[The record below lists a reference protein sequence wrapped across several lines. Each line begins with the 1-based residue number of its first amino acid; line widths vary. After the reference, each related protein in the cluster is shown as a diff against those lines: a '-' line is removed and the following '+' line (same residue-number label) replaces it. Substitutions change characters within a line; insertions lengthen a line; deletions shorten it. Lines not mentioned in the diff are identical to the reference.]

1 MEVNIKERGITLISL
16 AVTVVVLMFLAGIII
31 ASNKDNN
38 GILDIANNKKEET
51 ERMTIEEGIKIELQE
66 DPPESYADLIEFL
79 KGYGTILNEDVPDE
93 ATLVTTKGEYKILVK
108 DIWNTDKEE
117 LGISVGDYVEYS
129 YDGGTYIVDGTYSG
143 TNEEKTIT
151 ILNSGTSIW
160 RVIDVNKQSK
170 QVKIIPTS
178 LNNYE
183 ITLNGVNGF
192 NNGVKLINDLCNQI
206 FSNSQYNVT
215 AKNIDIEDI
224 EKISSNISELKGINY
239 GIEKEYNSLIY
250 PYVLKGENN
259 NSEQDEFFNNYETTS
274 NIRLMQTYYT
284 GNIVFASS
292 IYEDIIPSGS
302 YWISSRAVNNSGNA
316 EYYIRT
322 LNILGTAN
330 LSGTKLFDSQGQA
343 ESNTFS
349 ILPIVTLENINFKEG
364 NGTYGEPYKLEK

>member
-31 ASNKDNN
+31 TANKDNN

-79 KGYGTILNEDVPDE
+79 KGYGTILNEEVPDE

-143 TNEEKTIT
+143 TNVEKTIT
-151 ILNSGTSIW
+151 IPNSGTSIW

-170 QVKIIPTS
+170 QVKIIPTN

-192 NNGVKLINDLCNQI
+192 NNGVKILNDLCNQI
-206 FSNSQYNVT
+206 FSNTQYNAT
-215 AKNIDIEDI
+215 AKNINIEDI
-224 EKISSNISELKGINY
+224 EKLSSNISELKGVNY
-239 GIEKEYNSLIY
+239 GIEKEYNSLVY

-259 NSEQDEFFNNYETTS
+259 NNSKQDDFFYNYENAS
-274 NIRLMQTYYT
+274 NIKLMQTYYE
-284 GNIVFASS
+284 GNIEFKSS
-292 IYEDIIPSGS
+292 KYNDLLPSGS
-302 YWISSRAVNNSGNA
+302 YWISSRAINNTSNA
-316 EYYIRT
+316 EYYLRT
-322 LNILGTAN
+322 LNTVN
-330 LSGTKLFDSQGQA
+330 TVTLSGTKLFNSQGQ
-343 ESNTFS
+343 EQSNTFS
-349 ILPIVTLENINFKEG
+349 VLPIVTIESNDLNSGK
-364 NGTYGEPYKLEK
+364 GTQSEPYKFE

>member
-129 YDGGTYIVDGTYSG
+129 YDGGTYIVDGTNSG

-192 NNGVKLINDLCNQI
+192 NNGVKILNDLCNQI
-206 FSNSQYNVT
+206 FSNTQYNAT
-215 AKNIDIEDI
+215 AKNINIEDI
-224 EKISSNISELKGINY
+224 EK
-239 GIEKEYNSLIY
+239 
-250 PYVLKGENN
+250 
-259 NSEQDEFFNNYETTS
+259 
-274 NIRLMQTYYT
+274 
-284 GNIVFASS
+284 
-292 IYEDIIPSGS
+292 
-302 YWISSRAVNNSGNA
+302 
-316 EYYIRT
+316 
-322 LNILGTAN
+322 
-330 LSGTKLFDSQGQA
+330 LS
-343 ESNTFS
+343 
-349 ILPIVTLENINFKEG
+349 
-364 NGTYGEPYKLEK
+364 

>member
-31 ASNKDNN
+31 TANKDNN

-151 ILNSGTSIW
+151 IPNSGTSIW

-170 QVKIIPTS
+170 QVKIIPTN

-192 NNGVKLINDLCNQI
+192 NNGVKILNDLCNQI
-206 FSNSQYNVT
+206 FSNTQYNAT
-215 AKNIDIEDI
+215 AKNINIEDI
-224 EKISSNISELKGINY
+224 EKLSSNISELKGVNF
-239 GIEKEYNSLIY
+239 GSEKEYNSLVY

-259 NSEQDEFFNNYETTS
+259 NNSNQDDFFYNYENAS
-274 NIRLMQTYYT
+274 NIKLMQTYYE
-284 GNIVFASS
+284 GNIELKSS
-292 IYEDIIPSGS
+292 KYNDLLPSGS
-302 YWISSRAVNNSGNA
+302 YWISSRAINNTSNA
-316 EYYIRT
+316 EYYLRT
-322 LNILGTAN
+322 LNTVN
-330 LSGTKLFDSQGQA
+330 TVTLSGTKLFNSQGQ
-343 ESNTFS
+343 EQSNTFS
-349 ILPIVTLENINFKEG
+349 VLPIVTIESNNLNSGK
-364 NGTYGEPYKLEK
+364 GTQSEPYRLE

>member
-192 NNGVKLINDLCNQI
+192 NNGVKILNDLCNQI
-206 FSNSQYNVT
+206 FSNTQYNAT
-215 AKNIDIEDI
+215 AKNINIEDI
-224 EKISSNISELKGINY
+224 EKLSSNLSELKGVNY
-239 GIEKEYNSLIY
+239 GIEKEYNSLVY

-259 NSEQDEFFNNYETTS
+259 NNSNQDDFFYNYENAS
-274 NIRLMQTYYT
+274 NIKLMQTYYE
-284 GNIVFASS
+284 GNIELKSS
-292 IYEDIIPSGS
+292 KYNDLLPSGS
-302 YWISSRAVNNSGNA
+302 YWISSRAINNTSSA
-316 EYYIRT
+316 DYYLRT
-322 LNILGTAN
+322 LNTVN
-330 LSGTKLFDSQGQA
+330 TVTLSGTKLFNSQGQ
-343 ESNTFS
+343 EQSNTFS
-349 ILPIVTLENINFKEG
+349 VLPIVTIESNNLNSGK
-364 NGTYGEPYKLEK
+364 GTQSEPYKFE

>member
-192 NNGVKLINDLCNQI
+192 NNGVKILNDLCNQI
-206 FSNSQYNVT
+206 FSNTQYNAT
-215 AKNIDIEDI
+215 AKNINIEDI
-224 EKISSNISELKGINY
+224 EKLSSNLSELKGVNY
-239 GIEKEYNSLIY
+239 GIEKEYNSLVY

-259 NSEQDEFFNNYETTS
+259 NNSNQDDFFYNYENAS
-274 NIRLMQTYYT
+274 NIKLMQTYYE
-284 GNIVFASS
+284 GNIELKSS
-292 IYEDIIPSGS
+292 KYNDLLPSGS
-302 YWISSRAVNNSGNA
+302 YWISSRAINNTSNA
-316 EYYIRT
+316 EYYLRT
-322 LNILGTAN
+322 LNTVN
-330 LSGTKLFDSQGQA
+330 TVTLSGTKLFNSQGQ
-343 ESNTFS
+343 EQSNTFS
-349 ILPIVTLENINFKEG
+349 VLPIVTIESNNLNSGK
-364 NGTYGEPYKLEK
+364 GTQSEPYKFE

>member
-16 AVTVVVLMFLAGIII
+16 AVTVVILMFLAGIII

-51 ERMTIEEGIKIELQE
+51 EKMTIEEGIKIELEE
-66 DPPESYADLIEFL
+66 DPPESYTDLIEFL
-79 KGYGTILNEDVPDE
+79 KSYGSIINEDVPDE
-93 ATLVTTKGEYKILVK
+93 ATLVTTQGEYEIPVK
-108 DIWNTDKEE
+108 DIWNIDKKE

-129 YDGGTYIVDGTYSG
+129 YDGGTYTVDGAYSG
-143 TNEEKTIT
+143 TNGEQTIT
-151 ILNSGTSIW
+151 IPNSGTSMW

-183 ITLNGVNGF
+183 ITLSGVNGF
-192 NNGVKLINDLCNQI
+192 NNGVKLLNDLCNKI
-206 FSNSQYNVT
+206 FSNSQYNAT

-224 EKISSNISELKGINY
+224 EKLSSNIAELKGINY

-250 PYVLKGENN
+250 PYVLKEENN
-259 NSEQDEFFNNYETTS
+259 NSKQDDFFYNYETTS
-274 NIRLMQTYYT
+274 NIRLMQTYYE
-284 GNIVFASS
+284 GDIVFASS

-316 EYYIRT
+316 EYYIRI

-330 LSGTKLFDSQGQA
+330 LSGTKLFNSQGQA

-364 NGTYGEPYKLEK
+364 NGTQEEPYKLEK

>member
-1 MEVNIKERGITLISL
+1 MEVNIKEKGITLISL
-16 AVTVVVLMFLAGIII
+16 AVSVVILMFLAGIII

-51 ERMTIEEGIKIELQE
+51 ERMTIEESIKIELEE

-79 KGYGTILNEDVPDE
+79 RGYGIILNEDVPDE
-93 ATLVTTKGEYKILVK
+93 ATLITTKGEYKILVK
-108 DIWNTDKEE
+108 DIWNIDKEE

-129 YDGGTYIVDGTYSG
+129 YDGGTYIIDGTYSG
-143 TNEEKTIT
+143 TNVEKTIT
-151 ILNSGTSIW
+151 VPNSGTTIW

-170 QVKIIPTS
+170 QAKIIPTS

-183 ITLNGVNGF
+183 ITLKGVNGF

-206 FSNSQYNVT
+206 FSNSQYNAT

-322 LNILGTAN
+322 LNIIETAN

>member
-151 ILNSGTSIW
+151 IPNSGTSIW

-192 NNGVKLINDLCNQI
+192 NNGVKILNDLCNQI
-206 FSNSQYNVT
+206 FSNTQYNAT
-215 AKNIDIEDI
+215 AKNINIEDI
-224 EKISSNISELKGINY
+224 EKLSSNLSELKGVNY
-239 GIEKEYNSLIY
+239 GIEKEYNSLVY

-259 NSEQDEFFNNYETTS
+259 NNSKQDDFFYNYENAS
-274 NIRLMQTYYT
+274 NIKLMQTYYE
-284 GNIVFASS
+284 GNIEFKSS
-292 IYEDIIPSGS
+292 KYNDLLPSGS
-302 YWISSRAVNNSGNA
+302 YWISSRAINNTSSA
-316 EYYIRT
+316 DYYLRT
-322 LNILGTAN
+322 LNTVN
-330 LSGTKLFDSQGQA
+330 TVTLSGTKLFNSQGQ
-343 ESNTFS
+343 EQSNTFS
-349 ILPIVTLENINFKEG
+349 VLPIVTIESNNLNSGK
-364 NGTYGEPYKLEK
+364 GTQSEPYKFE

>member
-151 ILNSGTSIW
+151 IPNSGTSIW

-192 NNGVKLINDLCNQI
+192 NNGVKILNDLCNQI
-206 FSNSQYNVT
+206 FSNTQYNAT
-215 AKNIDIEDI
+215 AKNINIEDI
-224 EKISSNISELKGINY
+224 EKLSSNLSELKGVNF
-239 GIEKEYNSLIY
+239 GSEKEYNSLVY

-259 NSEQDEFFNNYETTS
+259 NNSKQDDFFYNYENAS
-274 NIRLMQTYYT
+274 NIKLMQTYYE
-284 GNIVFASS
+284 GNIEFKSS
-292 IYEDIIPSGS
+292 KYNELLPSGS
-302 YWISSRAVNNSGNA
+302 YWISSRAINNTSSA
-316 EYYIRT
+316 DYYLRT
-322 LNILGTAN
+322 LNTVN
-330 LSGTKLFDSQGQA
+330 TVTLSGTKLFNSQGQ
-343 ESNTFS
+343 EQSNTFS
-349 ILPIVTLENINFKEG
+349 VLPIVTIESNNLNSGK
-364 NGTYGEPYKLEK
+364 GTQSEPYKFE

>member
-206 FSNSQYNVT
+206 FSNSQYNAT

>member
-31 ASNKDNN
+31 TANKDNN

-79 KGYGTILNEDVPDE
+79 KGYGTILNDDVPDE

-151 ILNSGTSIW
+151 IPNSGTSIW

-192 NNGVKLINDLCNQI
+192 NNGVKILNDLCNQI
-206 FSNSQYNVT
+206 FSNTQYNAT
-215 AKNIDIEDI
+215 AKNINIEDI
-224 EKISSNISELKGINY
+224 EKLSSNLSELKGVNY
-239 GIEKEYNSLIY
+239 GIEKEYNSLVY

-259 NSEQDEFFNNYETTS
+259 NNSNQDDFFYNYENAS
-274 NIRLMQTYYT
+274 NIKLMQTYYE
-284 GNIVFASS
+284 GNIELKSS
-292 IYEDIIPSGS
+292 KYNDLLPSGS
-302 YWISSRAVNNSGNA
+302 YWISSRAINNTSSA
-316 EYYIRT
+316 DYYLRT
-322 LNILGTAN
+322 LNTVN
-330 LSGTKLFDSQGQA
+330 TVTLSGTKLFNSQGQ
-343 ESNTFS
+343 EQSNTFS
-349 ILPIVTLENINFKEG
+349 VLPIVTIESNNLNSGK
-364 NGTYGEPYKLEK
+364 GTQSEPYKFE

>member
-206 FSNSQYNVT
+206 FSNSQYNAT

-224 EKISSNISELKGINY
+224 EKISSNISELKGVNF
-239 GIEKEYNSLIY
+239 GFEKEYDSLVY

>member
-31 ASNKDNN
+31 TANKDNN

-79 KGYGTILNEDVPDE
+79 KGYGTILNEEVPDE

-117 LGISVGDYVEYS
+117 LEISVGDYVEYS

-143 TNEEKTIT
+143 TNVEKTIT
-151 ILNSGTSIW
+151 IPNSGTSIW

-170 QVKIIPTS
+170 QVKIIPTN

-192 NNGVKLINDLCNQI
+192 NNGVKILNDLCNQI
-206 FSNSQYNVT
+206 FSNTQYNAT
-215 AKNIDIEDI
+215 AKNINIEDI
-224 EKISSNISELKGINY
+224 EKLSSNISELKGVNY
-239 GIEKEYNSLIY
+239 GIEKEYNSLVY

-259 NSEQDEFFNNYETTS
+259 NNSKQDDFFYNYENAS
-274 NIRLMQTYYT
+274 NIKLMQTYYE
-284 GNIVFASS
+284 GNIEFKSS
-292 IYEDIIPSGS
+292 KYNDLLPSGS
-302 YWISSRAVNNSGNA
+302 YWISSRAINNTSNA
-316 EYYIRT
+316 EYYLRT
-322 LNILGTAN
+322 LNTVN
-330 LSGTKLFDSQGQA
+330 TVTLSGTKLFNSQGQ
-343 ESNTFS
+343 EQSNTFS
-349 ILPIVTLENINFKEG
+349 VLPIVTIESNDLNSGK
-364 NGTYGEPYKLEK
+364 GTQSEPYKFE

>member
-151 ILNSGTSIW
+151 IPNSGTSIW

-192 NNGVKLINDLCNQI
+192 NNGVKILNDICNQI
-206 FSNSQYNVT
+206 FSNTQYNAT
-215 AKNIDIEDI
+215 AKNINIEDI
-224 EKISSNISELKGINY
+224 EKLSSNLSELKGVNF
-239 GIEKEYNSLIY
+239 GSEKEYNSLVY

-259 NSEQDEFFNNYETTS
+259 NNSKQDDFFYNYENAS
-274 NIRLMQTYYT
+274 NIKLMQTYYE
-284 GNIVFASS
+284 GNIEFKSS
-292 IYEDIIPSGS
+292 KYNELLPSGS
-302 YWISSRAVNNSGNA
+302 YWISSRAINNTSSA
-316 EYYIRT
+316 DYYLRT
-322 LNILGTAN
+322 LNTVN
-330 LSGTKLFDSQGQA
+330 TVTLSGTKLFNSQGQ
-343 ESNTFS
+343 EQSNTFS
-349 ILPIVTLENINFKEG
+349 VLPIVTIESNNLNSGK
-364 NGTYGEPYKLEK
+364 GTQSEPYKFE

>member
-31 ASNKDNN
+31 TANKDNN

-151 ILNSGTSIW
+151 IPNSGTSIW

-192 NNGVKLINDLCNQI
+192 NNGVKILNDLCNQI
-206 FSNSQYNVT
+206 FSNTQYNAT
-215 AKNIDIEDI
+215 AKNINIEDI
-224 EKISSNISELKGINY
+224 EKLSSNLSELKGVNY
-239 GIEKEYNSLIY
+239 GIEKEYNSLVY

-259 NSEQDEFFNNYETTS
+259 NNSNQDDFFYNYENAS
-274 NIRLMQTYYT
+274 NIKLMQTYYE
-284 GNIVFASS
+284 GNIEFKSS
-292 IYEDIIPSGS
+292 KYNDLLPSGS
-302 YWISSRAVNNSGNA
+302 YWISSRAINNTSNA
-316 EYYIRT
+316 EYYLRI
-322 LNILGTAN
+322 LNTVN
-330 LSGTKLFDSQGQA
+330 TVTLSGTKLFNSQGQ
-343 ESNTFS
+343 EQSNTFS
-349 ILPIVTLENINFKEG
+349 VLPIVTIESNDLNSGK
-364 NGTYGEPYKLEK
+364 GTQSEPYKFE

>member
-192 NNGVKLINDLCNQI
+192 NNGVKILNDLCNQI
-206 FSNSQYNVT
+206 FSNTQYNAT
-215 AKNIDIEDI
+215 AKNINIEDI
-224 EKISSNISELKGINY
+224 EKLSSNISELKGINY

-250 PYVLKGENN
+250 PYVLKEENN
-259 NSEQDEFFNNYETTS
+259 NSEQDDFFYNYENAS
-274 NIRLMQTYYT
+274 NIKLMQTYYE
-284 GNIVFASS
+284 GNIELKSS
-292 IYEDIIPSGS
+292 KYNDLLPSGS
-302 YWISSRAVNNSGNA
+302 YWISSRAINNTSSA
-316 EYYIRT
+316 DYYLRT
-322 LNILGTAN
+322 LNTVN
-330 LSGTKLFDSQGQA
+330 TVTLSGTKLFNSQGQ
-343 ESNTFS
+343 EQSNTFS
-349 ILPIVTLENINFKEG
+349 VLPIVTIESNNLNSGK
-364 NGTYGEPYKLEK
+364 GTQSEPYKFE

>member
-151 ILNSGTSIW
+151 IPNSGTSIW

-192 NNGVKLINDLCNQI
+192 NNGVKILNDLCNQI
-206 FSNSQYNVT
+206 FSNTQYNAT
-215 AKNIDIEDI
+215 AKNINIEDI
-224 EKISSNISELKGINY
+224 EKLSSNLSELKGVNY
-239 GIEKEYNSLIY
+239 GIEKEYNSLVY

-259 NSEQDEFFNNYETTS
+259 NNSNQDDFFYNYENAS
-274 NIRLMQTYYT
+274 NIKLMQTYYE
-284 GNIVFASS
+284 GNIELKSS
-292 IYEDIIPSGS
+292 KYNDLLPSGS
-302 YWISSRAVNNSGNA
+302 YWISSRAINNTSSA
-316 EYYIRT
+316 DYYLRT
-322 LNILGTAN
+322 LNTVN
-330 LSGTKLFDSQGQA
+330 TVTLSGTKLFNSQGQ
-343 ESNTFS
+343 EQSNTFS
-349 ILPIVTLENINFKEG
+349 VLPIVTIESNNLNSGK
-364 NGTYGEPYKLEK
+364 GTQSEPYKFE

>member
-192 NNGVKLINDLCNQI
+192 NNGVKILNDLCNQI
-206 FSNSQYNVT
+206 FSNTQYNAT

-224 EKISSNISELKGINY
+224 EKLGSNISELKGVNF
-239 GIEKEYNSLIY
+239 GFEKEYDSLVY

-259 NSEQDEFFNNYETTS
+259 NSKQDDFFYNYENAS
-274 NIRLMQTYYT
+274 NIKLMQTYYE
-284 GNIVFASS
+284 GNIELKSS
-292 IYEDIIPSGS
+292 KYNDLLPSGS
-302 YWISSRAVNNSGNA
+302 YWISSRAINNTSSA
-316 EYYIRT
+316 DYYLRT
-322 LNILGTAN
+322 LNTVN
-330 LSGTKLFDSQGQA
+330 TVTLSGTKLFNSQGQ
-343 ESNTFS
+343 EQSNTFS
-349 ILPIVTLENINFKEG
+349 VLPIVTIESNNLNSGK
-364 NGTYGEPYKLEK
+364 GTQSEPYKFE

>member
-206 FSNSQYNVT
+206 FSNSQYNAT

-224 EKISSNISELKGINY
+224 EKISSNISELKGVNF
-239 GIEKEYNSLIY
+239 GFEKEYDSLVY
-250 PYVLKGENN
+250 PYVLKGESN
-259 NSEQDEFFNNYETTS
+259 NSKQDDFFYNYENAS
-274 NIRLMQTYYT
+274 NIKLMQTYYE
-284 GNIVFASS
+284 GNIELKSS
-292 IYEDIIPSGS
+292 KYNDLLPSGS
-302 YWISSRAVNNSGNA
+302 YWISSRAINNTSSA
-316 EYYIRT
+316 DYYLRT
-322 LNILGTAN
+322 LNTVN
-330 LSGTKLFDSQGQA
+330 TVTLSGTKLFNSQGQ
-343 ESNTFS
+343 EQSNTFS
-349 ILPIVTLENINFKEG
+349 VLPIVTIESNNLNSGK
-364 NGTYGEPYKLEK
+364 GTQSEPYKFE

>member
-192 NNGVKLINDLCNQI
+192 NNGVKILNDLCNQI
-206 FSNSQYNVT
+206 FSNTQYNAT
-215 AKNIDIEDI
+215 AKNINIEDI
-224 EKISSNISELKGINY
+224 EKLGSNISELKGVNF
-239 GIEKEYNSLIY
+239 GFEKEYDSLVY

-259 NSEQDEFFNNYETTS
+259 NSKQDDFFYNYENAS
-274 NIRLMQTYYT
+274 NIKLMQTYYE
-284 GNIVFASS
+284 GNIELKSS
-292 IYEDIIPSGS
+292 KYNDLLPSGS
-302 YWISSRAVNNSGNA
+302 YWISSRAINNTSNA
-316 EYYIRT
+316 EYYLRT
-322 LNILGTAN
+322 LNTVDTVT
-330 LSGTKLFDSQGQA
+330 LSGTKLFNSQGQGQ
-343 ESNTFS
+343 SNTFS
-349 ILPIVTLENINFKEG
+349 ILPIVTIESNNLNSGK
-364 NGTYGEPYKLEK
+364 GTQSEPYKFE

>member
-31 ASNKDNN
+31 TANKDNN

-151 ILNSGTSIW
+151 IPNSGTSIW

-192 NNGVKLINDLCNQI
+192 NNGVKILNDLCNQI
-206 FSNSQYNVT
+206 F
-215 AKNIDIEDI
+215 
-224 EKISSNISELKGINY
+224 
-239 GIEKEYNSLIY
+239 
-250 PYVLKGENN
+250 
-259 NSEQDEFFNNYETTS
+259 
-274 NIRLMQTYYT
+274 
-284 GNIVFASS
+284 
-292 IYEDIIPSGS
+292 
-302 YWISSRAVNNSGNA
+302 
-316 EYYIRT
+316 
-322 LNILGTAN
+322 
-330 LSGTKLFDSQGQA
+330 LF
-343 ESNTFS
+343 
-349 ILPIVTLENINFKEG
+349 I
-364 NGTYGEPYKLEK
+364 

>member
-31 ASNKDNN
+31 TANKDNN

-170 QVKIIPTS
+170 QVKIIPTN

-192 NNGVKLINDLCNQI
+192 NNGVKILNDLCNQI
-206 FSNSQYNVT
+206 FSNTQYNAT
-215 AKNIDIEDI
+215 AKNINIEDI
-224 EKISSNISELKGINY
+224 EKLSSNISELKGVNY
-239 GIEKEYNSLIY
+239 GIEKEYNSLVY

-259 NSEQDEFFNNYETTS
+259 NSKQDDFFYNYENAS
-274 NIRLMQTYYT
+274 NIKLMQTYYE
-284 GNIVFASS
+284 GNIEFKSS
-292 IYEDIIPSGS
+292 KYNELLPSGS
-302 YWISSRAVNNSGNA
+302 YWISSRAINNTSSA
-316 EYYIRT
+316 DYYLRT
-322 LNILGTAN
+322 LNTVN
-330 LSGTKLFDSQGQA
+330 TVTLSGTKLFNSQGQ
-343 ESNTFS
+343 EQSNTFS
-349 ILPIVTLENINFKEG
+349 VLPIVTIESNNLNSGK
-364 NGTYGEPYKLEK
+364 GTQSEPYKFE